1 MMNPLVLTNTTT
13 KATQVPFHITSS
25 ALPSFITARLRAVE
39 NTPHKFSMAKCRLAL
54 KRGWRG
60 ILKPSLLH
68 GIKNTPIGA
77 PQVAAKEAWGGRKI
91 FHASQH
97 TLIKEAK
104 NIVTELQKHEGKISS
119 DFLQQAVHLEELL
132 AQLEKLRF
140 NNKIVKQLE
149 GHFARLFANA
159 AAETLPLQLRLKI
172 AQHQHDWQM
181 FHLAKTENKF
191 FPLKIVNGF
200 ADGVDKAGV
209 LGLQIP
215 SKFMPARLV
224 AVGGTLSAISNYASI
239 PGSLTLTATSMLGGV
254 MCHKRNQQLQGDKN
268 KLWEFVIGKPV
279 QDSSLSS
286 ATKALDQL
294 LSRQISQQR
303 HLLATNVANT
313 VSGITSLAAS
323 ISGLAAPPTAAAS
336 GIVSFVL
343 VGLGALINSAA
354 NFYQDRVFKWRDK
367 LIGKGASESAQ
378 RQAAE
383 MIKFSPD
390 MDINAVIQKHADFM
404 NTFQEKVATSKLNSL
419 IQTVLKDARKN
430 KIGHDAHSLYA
441 EVERRA
447 DKLVGRLI
455 KGTSLLKSDLDK
467 MRAVLREQYPSSF
480 FEGGLETLQAKLND
494 KLKQN
499 IVDLKLT
506 PSEDALAKIHKEA
519 NEAFFVLRDED
530 ATIKKMFMMTQ
541 GKTKKNLAA
550 DELAQ
555 LCKNSLRA
563 QAIFKTIEARYLI
576 QQIKIDSKF
585 LRHDA
590 ALHLMNAVRVAIA
603 QRKTVSDQ
611 ILSGTKSELWI
622 KANPL
627 QR

>member
-1 MMNPLVLTNTTT
+1 MNPIVLTNTTKKET
-13 KATQVPFHITSS
+13 RVPFHITSTAS
-25 ALPSFITARLRAVE
+25 PTFIPSSLIAVD
-39 NTPHKFSMAKCRLAL
+39 NTPHKFSTAKCRLVL
-54 KRGWRG
+54 KRGWDG
-60 ILKPSLLH
+60 ALKPFFLH
-68 GIKNTPIGA
+68 CIKNTPVAA

-91 FHASQH
+91 FHASKH

-104 NIVTELQKHEGKISS
+104 SIVTELQKHEGKISS
-119 DFLQQAVHLEELL
+119 DFLQQAVQLEELL
-132 AQLEKLRF
+132 AQLEKLKS

-149 GHFARLFANA
+149 SHFARLFANA

-181 FHLAKTENKF
+181 FHLAKAENKF
-191 FPLKIVNGF
+191 FPLKIANGL

-215 SKFMPARLV
+215 SKFMPVSLV
-224 AVGGTLSAISNYASI
+224 TVGGILSTMSNYASI
-239 PGSLTLTATSMLGGV
+239 PGSLTLTATSMLGSV
-254 MCHKRNQQLQGDKN
+254 MCHKRSQQLHGDKN
-268 KLWEFVIGKPV
+268 KLREFIFGKSV
-279 QDSSLSS
+279 QNSSLSS

-303 HLLATNVANT
+303 HLFATNAANI

-323 ISGLAAPPTAAAS
+323 ISGLAVLPTAATS
-336 GIVSFVL
+336 GIVSFIL
-343 VGLGALINSAA
+343 VGLGALLNSAA
-354 NFYQDRVFKWRDK
+354 NLYQDRVFKWRDK
-367 LIGKGASESAQ
+367 LIGTGASESAQ

-390 MDINAVIQKHADFM
+390 MDINEVIQKHASFM

-419 IQTVLKDARKN
+419 IQAVLKDARKN

-455 KGTSLLKSDLDK
+455 QGTSLLKSDLDK
-467 MRAVLREQYPSSF
+467 MKAILRKQYPSSF
-480 FEGGLETLQAKLND
+480 FEGDLETLQAKLND

-506 PSEDALAKIHKEA
+506 PSEGTLAKIHKEA
-519 NEAFFVLRDED
+519 NEEFFVLRDED
-530 ATIKKMFMMTQ
+530 ATIKKMFMTTK
-541 GKTKKNLAA
+541 GKTKKHLTA
-550 DELAQ
+550 DELTQ
-555 LCKNSLRA
+555 LCKNSPRA

-590 ALHLMNAVRVAIA
+590 ALHLMNAVRVGIA
-603 QRKTVSDQ
+603 QRKTVIDQ
-611 ILSGTKSELWI
+611 ILSGTKPELGI
-622 KANPL
+622 RVNSL
-627 QR
+627 QN